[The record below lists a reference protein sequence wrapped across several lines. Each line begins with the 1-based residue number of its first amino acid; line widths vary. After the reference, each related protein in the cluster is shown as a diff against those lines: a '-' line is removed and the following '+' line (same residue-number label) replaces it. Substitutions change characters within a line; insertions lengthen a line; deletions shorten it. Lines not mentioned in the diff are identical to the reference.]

1 MVAYGSDGVSGS
13 VSRRPTRL
21 QRAVLNCLLD
31 ALRTDGE
38 PRNARDI
45 SVALE
50 LTPATR
56 CCLSADSLQQIVK
69 RLRRLG
75 YDIVAVPGEGY
86 CLVSAEPG
94 LPTTGTRQP
103 LPKLDGSQA
112 LIEHVAALC
121 AALLNALPACD
132 RRRVLTTLVRLFS

>member
-1 MVAYGSDGVSGS
+1 
-13 VSRRPTRL
+13 VSRRPTQL
-21 QRAVLNCLLD
+21 QRAVLNCLVD

-38 PRNARDI
+38 PRSAHDI
-45 SVALE
+45 SRALE
-50 LTPATR
+50 SAV
-56 CCLSADSLQQIVK
+56 SADSLQHIVK
-69 RLRRLG
+69 RLRRIG

-86 CLVSAEPG
+86 CLISAEPG
-94 LPTTGTRQP
+94 LPTTGARMP

-112 LIEHVAALC
+112 LVEHVAAIC